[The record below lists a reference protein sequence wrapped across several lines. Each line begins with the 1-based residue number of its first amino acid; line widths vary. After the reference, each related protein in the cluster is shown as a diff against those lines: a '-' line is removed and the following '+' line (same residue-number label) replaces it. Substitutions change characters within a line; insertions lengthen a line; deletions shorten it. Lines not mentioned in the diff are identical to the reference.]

1 MVADS
6 AKAASCLA
14 TGTAD
19 NSEGQGM
26 SADRTPLAPHAFC
39 ALPLVRRA
47 YIALVTALAVF
58 IGALIVLREP
68 FRGYLAEVHIA
79 GPPTPGLDLADATK
93 WLKQTDP
100 RIAVVATPA
109 GEISPRTLIR
119 MTYVAPLPSPA
130 TARLDDL
137 AARWLYQYL
146 PDRLQSYR
154 RAALAE
160 LRAAASA
167 AHQREDAANERV
179 ELLRQQQIS
188 QLLARS
194 GQPPA
199 DTATSNAPPVAP
211 AAAPPPAP
219 VPTMPVDRSKALAQ
233 LDELRAEFARLLAS
247 QTDEHPQVVTL
258 RSQIAALERQ
268 LGMAPVEEP
277 AAAPSRTE
285 SMTLPDAG
293 HSSNDPASDA
303 QSRFISTTAIP
314 RDGANLPDES
324 ELTASLKAALE
335 ELSAAGRQC
344 QATEQL
350 LSERMQE
357 LSSRNS
363 AAEWS
368 TSPATV
374 ITRLG
379 GTPRRLVLAIGG
391 LLASVVGVFMF
402 RASAAAVAP
411 RRIETTGELAS
422 VLELPVVADVL
433 SLRSTAPSHR
443 RRWLSPPR
451 VGAIVRLAEVVIAV
465 AVAAC
470 VISIAVEPSLSSQVV
485 ADPFGTLSEVI
496 GRFRGGDR

>member
-1 MVADS
+1 
-6 AKAASCLA
+6 
-14 TGTAD
+14 
-19 NSEGQGM
+19 M
-26 SADRTPLAPHAFC
+26 SANRTPLAPHAFC

-47 YIALVTALAVF
+47 YIALVAGVAAF
-58 IGALIVLREP
+58 IVTLIALREP

-79 GPPTPGLDLADATK
+79 GPPTPGLDLADATR
-93 WLKQTDP
+93 WLKQTDS
-100 RIAVVATPA
+100 RIAAVATPA

-167 AHQREDAANERV
+167 SHQREDAANERV
-179 ELLRQQQIS
+179 ELLRQQQIAE
-188 QLLARS
+188 LLARS
-194 GQPPA
+194 GQPAPEA
-199 DTATSNAPPVAP
+199 VAAQAPPLAPAPLP
-211 AAAPPPAP
+211 AAAL
-219 VPTMPVDRSKALAQ
+219 DRSKALAQ
-233 LDELRAEFARLLAS
+233 LEDLRAEFARLLAS
-247 QTDEHPQVVTL
+247 QTEEHPQVVTL

-268 LGMAPVEEP
+268 LGIAPTEQP
-277 AAAPSRTE
+277 ANAPSGSE
-285 SMTLPDAG
+285 SLTPPDAS
-293 HSSNDPASDA
+293 HSQNDPPSDPD
-303 QSRFISTTAIP
+303 SRFVSTTAIQP
-314 RDGANLPDES
+314 ETTIPADAG
-324 ELTASLKAALE
+324 ELTAALKAALE

-344 QATEQL
+344 QATEQQL
-350 LSERMQE
+350 NERMQE

-368 TSPATV
+368 TRPATV
-374 ITRLG
+374 VTRLG

-391 LLASVVGVFMF
+391 LLASVAGVFMF

-411 RRIETTGELAS
+411 SRIESTGELAS

-433 SLRSTAPSHR
+433 SLRRAASTRR

-451 VGAIVRLAEVVIAV
+451 VWAIVRLAEVVIAI

-470 VISIAVEPSLSSQVV
+470 ILSIAVEPSLSSQVV

>member
-1 MVADS
+1 
-6 AKAASCLA
+6 
-14 TGTAD
+14 
-19 NSEGQGM
+19 M
-26 SADRTPLAPHAFC
+26 SAHRTPLAPHAFC

-47 YIALVTALAVF
+47 YIALVTGLAVF
-58 IGALIVLREP
+58 IGALIALREP

-79 GPPTPGLDLADATK
+79 GPPTPGLDLADATN
-93 WLKQTDP
+93 WLKQTDS
-100 RIAVVATPA
+100 RLAVVATPA

-154 RAALAE
+154 RATLAE

-194 GQPPA
+194 GQQPA
-199 DTATSNAPPVAP
+199 EAVTSNTAP
-211 AAAPPPAP
+211 AAPAPPAA
-219 VPTMPVDRSKALAQ
+219 TPVDRSKALAQ

-268 LGMAPVEEP
+268 LEIAPTEQP
-277 AAAPSRTE
+277 AEAPGGSN
-285 SMTLPDAG
+285 SMTLPRAG
-293 HSSNDPASDA
+293 HSQNDPPAEGDK
-303 QSRFISTTAIP
+303 RFVSTAAVQREAAIP
-314 RDGANLPDES
+314 ADNG
-324 ELTASLKAALE
+324 ELTAALKAALE

-344 QATEQL
+344 QATEQQ

-363 AAEWS
+363 AADWS
-368 TSPATV
+368 TKPATV

-379 GTPRRLVLAIGG
+379 GTPRRLVLGIGG
-391 LLASVVGVFMF
+391 LLAGVAGVFMF

-411 RRIETTGELAS
+411 SKIETTGELAS

-433 SLRSTAPSHR
+433 SLRTTAPTSR

-451 VGAIVRLAEVVIAV
+451 VWGIVRLAEVVIAV

-470 VISIAVEPSLSSQVV
+470 IISIAVEPSLSSQVM